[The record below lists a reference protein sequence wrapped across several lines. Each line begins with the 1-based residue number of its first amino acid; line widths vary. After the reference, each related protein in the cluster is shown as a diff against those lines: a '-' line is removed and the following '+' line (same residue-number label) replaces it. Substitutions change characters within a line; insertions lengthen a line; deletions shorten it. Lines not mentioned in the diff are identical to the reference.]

1 MADLQYFQFSDALE
15 LTGARELPGFLP
27 RTLELHG
34 PSFSTA
40 VEVYINESKSPS
52 FVISSSRVILAQVP
66 DAVVDQPVRNISIL
80 SSEFTATIRSQIRF
94 RIGVNPAKVSGLKA
108 MMQTFLKLLF
118 TTPGTDAFVKRL
130 GGAALR
136 NVGRNFDLGQSS
148 DLVADF
154 SVAVSRSESQMRALQ
169 GYQPRLPDDE
179 RLLSAKLLNVRF
191 DPATTAL
198 IARVELI
205 SQSGIRAITNLEL

>member
-1 MADLQYFQFSDALE
+1 MDLQFFQFSDALE

-34 PSFSTA
+34 VDFRSA

-52 FVISSSRVILAQVP
+52 FVISSSKVLLAQVP
-66 DAVVDQPVRNISIL
+66 DAVESQPVHSISVL

-94 RIGVNPAKVSGLKA
+94 RIGVNAGKVSGLKS

-136 NVGRNFDLGQSS
+136 NIGKNFDLGQSS
-148 DLVADF
+148 DMVSDF
-154 SVAVSRSESQMRALQ
+154 SVAVSQAESQMRALQ
-169 GYQPRLPDDE
+169 GYQPRLADDE

-198 IARVELI
+198 IARLELI
-205 SQSGIRAITNLEL
+205 SQSGVRAITNLEL

>member
-1 MADLQYFQFSDALE
+1 MDLQYFHFSDALE
-15 LTGARELPGFLP
+15 LTGAQELPGFLP

-34 PSFSTA
+34 VDFRTA
-40 VEVYINESKSPS
+40 VEIYINETKSPS
-52 FVISSSRVILAQVP
+52 FIISNTRMILAQVP
-66 DAVVDQPVRNISIL
+66 DSVENQSVRSISVL
-80 SSEFTATIRSQIRF
+80 SSEFTATVRSQIRF
-94 RIGVNPAKVSGLKA
+94 RIGVNPGKVSGLKA
-108 MMQTFLKLLF
+108 MMQSFLKLLF
-118 TTPGTDAFVKRL
+118 TTPGSDAFVKRL

-136 NVGRNFDLGQSS
+136 NIGRNFDLGQSS

-154 SVAVSRSESQMRALQ
+154 SVAVSRTESQMRSLQ

-179 RLLSAKLLNVRF
+179 RLLSAKLLNVKF

-198 IARVELI
+198 IARLELI